1 MEQFLNKNKINKR
14 TVNGVLILDKPKG
27 ISSNGALQKVKRL
40 FNAKKAGHT
49 GSLDPL
55 ATGVLPICFGTAT
68 KLCQNL
74 LDSDKKY
81 LVKSQLGVITATGDA
96 EGEVIKQMDTAELT
110 SLLLGQENRV
120 KEVIESFIGPQEQVP
135 SMYSALKHNGVP
147 LYKLARQGITIERK
161 SRSINIYHIKI
172 INIDLIKYTIEL
184 EVACSKGTYIRTL
197 VEDIGNKIGC
207 GAYVLELR
215 RISAG
220 PYHLDNPKIVTIESL
235 ESLEKSSDV
244 NNLLDGFLL

>member
-1 MEQFLNKNKINKR
+1 MSQSQYKSKSR
-14 TVNGVLILDKPKG
+14 AVNGILILDKPKG
-27 ISSNGALQKVKRL
+27 MSSNFALQKVKRL

-55 ATGVLPICFGTAT
+55 ATGVLPICFGSST

-81 LVKSQLGVITATGDA
+81 LVTAQLGQTTATGDA
-96 EGEVIKQMDTAELT
+96 EGEVINDLLSTFDFTEVFSDGSDNSSELEAVVK
-110 SLLLGQENRV
+110 SFLGQ
-120 KEVIESFIGPQEQVP
+120 QEQVP

-147 LYKLARQGITIERK
+147 LYKLARQGITVPRAARTIT
-161 SRSINIYHIKI
+161 I
-172 INIDLIKYTIEL
+172 YTIEL
-184 EVACSKGTYIRTL
+184 ISLDKVNKTIELLVHCSKGTYIRTL

-215 RISAG
+215 RTTAG
-220 PYHLDNPKIVTIESL
+220 PYDLETSVTLDCLTSNTEYSML
-235 ESLEKSSDV
+235 DQ
-244 NNLLDGFLL
+244 LLL